1 MAGTGDDGGRR
12 RGLGK
17 ERADILVVDDERAI
31 ADLVEV
37 YLVKEGFAVR
47 KAYDAASALALLREK
62 VPDAAVLD
70 VMLPDMS
77 GFDLLRGMRERGMV
91 FPIVMLTARVA
102 DSDKIGGLALGAD
115 DYMVKPFNPLE
126 LVARLKSQLRRRL
139 SYDRDPSGP
148 EVSPQID
155 VGGLVINNAA
165 HKATFNGRVL
175 DLTPTEFSILWYLCD
190 HRGKVVSNEELFEAV
205 WGEMY
210 LESSSN
216 TVMAHIA
223 RLRAK
228 MGETAR
234 RARIIQ
240 TVWGV
245 GYTVES

>member
-1 MAGTGDDGGRR
+1 
-12 RGLGK
+12 
-17 ERADILVVDDERAI
+17 
-31 ADLVEV
+31 
-37 YLVKEGFAVR
+37 
-47 KAYDAASALALLREK
+47 
-62 VPDAAVLD
+62 
-70 VMLPDMS
+70 
-77 GFDLLRGMRERGMV
+77 MV